1 MLEVKVAALAGV
13 TLLHVSGRIDSSS
26 APDLGAL
33 FENLQQDGQYRL
45 IVEMSDVE
53 YINSAGL
60 RELVEALKLCK
71 KEGGNVRILTPSE
84 KVYDVLDLSGLT
96 TIFDIYRNEADAVAS
111 F

>member
-1 MLEVKVAALAGV
+1 MEVNITTLADV
-13 TLLHVSGRIDSSS
+13 SLLQISGRIDSSS
-26 APDLGAL
+26 APDLGTI
-33 FENLQQDGQYRL
+33 FENLQHEKRYRL

-60 RELVEALKLCK
+60 RELVEALKQCK
-71 KEGGNVRILTPSE
+71 TEGGNVRILTPSE